1 MLQTDAVSKSFG
13 RLEALANVTFTV
25 DEGEIFGIAG
35 PNGAGKS
42 TLFNVI
48 SGNYR
53 PSAGTIVFKDQVITN
68 LSPDR
73 ICHAGIGRTYQIPTT
88 FHSLSVRDNIRIG
101 STFGGNKT
109 HPVDEVLDFLSLN
122 EIADQP
128 AKNLDLYST
137 KLVML
142 GSVLATS
149 CDLLMLDEP
158 MAGFSISEIEKF
170 VAVVNQVNKEWGT
183 TIIIIEHLL
192 DILIS
197 LTERILILD
206 NGKLLYLGKSSEVT
220 LDRRVVEVYLGSS
233 YGEDKDA

>member
-13 RLEALANVTFTV
+13 KLEALADVSFTV
-25 DEGEIFGIAG
+25 NEGEIFGIAG

-53 PSAGTIVFKDQVITN
+53 PSSGKILFKDQIITN

-73 ICHAGIGRTYQIPTT
+73 VCHSGIGRTYQIPTT
-88 FHSLSVRDNIRIG
+88 FHSLSVHDNIRIG
-101 STFGGNKT
+101 STFGGRKT
-109 HPVDEVLDFLSLN
+109 HPVEEVLEFLSLK
-122 EIADQP
+122 EIAEQP

-142 GSVLATS
+142 GSVLATN

-170 VAVVNQVNKEWGT
+170 VDVVNQVNKEWGT

-220 LDRRVVEVYLGSS
+220 SDRSVVEVYLGSN
-233 YGEDKDA
+233 YREGNDA